1 MKEYS
6 TWNEDLRIKLYDGGR
21 VIGTIEVTFD
31 DENRSYEVKQV
42 HGKYY
47 DYYEGIDRDGDF

>member
-6 TWNEDLRIKLYDGGR
+6 TWNEDLTIKLYDGVK

-31 DENRSYEVKQV
+31 DYNRSYEVKHV

-47 DYYEGIDRDGDF
+47 DYYEGIDREEE